1 MLSPTKVFD
10 SIKKLPTSSSHTK
23 MTLRKSDK
31 KNGLEIFGEEECE
44 YDFGS
49 KSDDGSKLER
59 WIDGLPK
66 NQKVDDETI
75 YIADSSTKGI
85 MDSDFNAKNDAAND
99 FARKKVAGHDP
110 TKKRTTNISRS
121 EI

>member
-1 MLSPTKVFD
+1 VLSPTKVFD

-66 NQKVDDETI
+66 NQKVDDKTI
-75 YIADSSTKGI
+75 YIAESSTKGI
-85 MDSDFNAKNDAAND
+85 MDSDFSAKNDVAND

-121 EI
+121 ET